1 MRHSR
6 ERFIE
11 VWMVGAE
18 AERLILLKNALV
30 TIHFVARSLIGTV
43 FATILGLVNVE
54 SPVFPFAWQV
64 VGGERLQKQQP
75 F

>member
-1 MRHSR
+1 MPHPC
-6 ERFIE
+6 ERFIK

-43 FATILGLVNVE
+43 FAIILGLVSEE
-54 SPVFPFAWQV
+54 SPVFPFAWRV
-64 VGGERLQKQQP
+64 VEGERLQKQQP